1 MDKSRLHPPEK
12 REILS
17 SPSPKD
23 VLGLPGKKALDAIL
37 GSPTPAHLVQSLAE
51 EDLFWLVQDIG
62 PEDSLPILSLASN
75 DQWQYLLD
83 LELWEMDRLSIGSV
97 NRWLGLLLEA
107 DLQRFLIWG
116 LREHIKL
123 VEFHLY
129 KNIDVR
135 IKEEDESPSD
145 FDEGFFSL
153 DGVFYIRVRD
163 ERHDHTIREFLRRL
177 AEHDIDRFHNVLLE
191 LAGHLPAEA
200 EENMYRLRNAR
211 LAEKGFL
218 PFEEAV
224 GIYQYVSPK
233 SLIKQEHEDQ
243 KIVQKPLSFQPVSVS
258 TSLLM
263 KEQDLFYMSLKQL
276 ENSHTLERLQVE
288 FAGMCNQILSADGLV
303 IRDKDDL
310 AAVVGKACG
319 YLDIGLENLGGKDPA
334 KGVRLVEKYPLNQ
347 IFRVGYG
354 AALELKWKTEKWLK
368 HSWFA
373 TQVFSLSFWDD
384 DWEGRLEGLLKKRP
398 LFYTSL
404 SDGVP
409 YREFKAL
416 QEISHCHK
424 ALDQIINMDYLLSLL
439 FPRAVPYPIQACHP
453 LTYKNLILTCWARH
467 HLALSQEIQPLLAEQ
482 LKAFFQDL
490 LAKGE
495 KPYHVKQE
503 MRQSFLDYVVARSG
517 LRAGEIEDRVGK
529 NLDVLFSELETEYG
543 SVSIEDLDPRYVRHF
558 LVSS

>member
-1 MDKSRLHPPEK
+1 
-12 REILS
+12 
-17 SPSPKD
+17 
-23 VLGLPGKKALDAIL
+23 
-37 GSPTPAHLVQSLAE
+37 
-51 EDLFWLVQDIG
+51 
-62 PEDSLPILSLASN
+62 
-75 DQWQYLLD
+75 
-83 LELWEMDRLSIGSV
+83 
-97 NRWLGLLLEA
+97 
-107 DLQRFLIWG
+107 
-116 LREHIKL
+116 
-123 VEFHLY
+123 
-129 KNIDVR
+129 
-135 IKEEDESPSD
+135 
-145 FDEGFFSL
+145 
-153 DGVFYIRVRD
+153 
-163 ERHDHTIREFLRRL
+163 
-177 AEHDIDRFHNVLLE
+177 
-191 LAGHLPAEA
+191 
-200 EENMYRLRNAR
+200 
-211 LAEKGFL
+211 
-218 PFEEAV
+218 
-224 GIYQYVSPK
+224 
-233 SLIKQEHEDQ
+233 
-243 KIVQKPLSFQPVSVS
+243 
-258 TSLLM
+258 
-263 KEQDLFYMSLKQL
+263 
-276 ENSHTLERLQVE
+276 
-288 FAGMCNQILSADGLV
+288 MCNQILSADGLV

-384 DWEGRLEGLLKKRP
+384 DWEGILEGLLKKRP

-439 FPRAVPYPIQACHP
+439 FSQAVPYPIQACHP
-453 LTYKNLILTCWARH
+453 LTYKNLFLTCWARH

-495 KPYHVKQE
+495 KPYHVEQE
-503 MRQSFLDYVVARSG
+503 MRQSLLDYVVARSG
-517 LRAGEIEDRVGK
+517 LSAGEIENRVGK
-529 NLDVLFSELETEYG
+529 NLDGLFSELETEYG
-543 SVSIEDLDPRYVRHF
+543 SVSIEELDPRYVRHF